1 MREGQ
6 PLPSVPPVK
15 LNAAEPTQPP
25 PKRSLFQ
32 RFWSKL
38 PLTNQLAIIT
48 TLLLMLS
55 VAVTSISTTLLLENT
70 LQEQVDSQLVD
81 TGATRTVG
89 NQALTLIKN
98 GQANPIPSTY
108 YIYGKWFDGTSGQLV
123 SSSTA
128 EHYGIPNIKGI
139 DFSRKAVASYKP
151 NPFTIESNI
160 DGAKWRAIILPISSA
175 DGKEYI
181 GGVLIALPLKDTAD
195 AVDHTRLLLG
205 LTGVAMLCLTATVA
219 TLFVGHALGPLRE
232 I

>member
-139 DFSRKAVASYKP
+139 DFSRKAVAS
-151 NPFTIESNI
+151 
-160 DGAKWRAIILPISSA
+160 
-175 DGKEYI
+175 
-181 GGVLIALPLKDTAD
+181 
-195 AVDHTRLLLG
+195 
-205 LTGVAMLCLTATVA
+205 
-219 TLFVGHALGPLRE
+219 
-232 I
+232 

>member
-1 MREGQ
+1 M
-6 PLPSVPPVK
+6 VK
-15 LNAAEPTQPP
+15 PT
-25 PKRSLFQ
+25 
-32 RFWSKL
+32 
-38 PLTNQLAIIT
+38 
-48 TLLLMLS
+48 
-55 VAVTSISTTLLLENT
+55 
-70 LQEQVDSQLVD
+70 
-81 TGATRTVG
+81 
-89 NQALTLIKN
+89 
-98 GQANPIPSTY
+98 PIPSTY

-160 DGAKWRAIILPISSA
+160 TAPNGVPSSCQFLPLTVRQ
-175 DGKEYI
+175 YI

-232 I
+232 IESVAGKIAKGELSARINVTQSSNTEIGSLQRSLNSMLTQKRACF